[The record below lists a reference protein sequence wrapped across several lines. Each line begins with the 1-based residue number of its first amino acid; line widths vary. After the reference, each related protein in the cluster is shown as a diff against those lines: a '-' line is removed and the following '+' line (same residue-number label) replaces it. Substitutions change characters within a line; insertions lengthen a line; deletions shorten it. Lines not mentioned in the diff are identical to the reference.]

1 MGSSFLTSTW
11 FFSQPLFWS
20 ARRGS
25 QQDGHVS
32 PGGIA
37 ERLGDA
43 APVGELAP
51 VVGDDLC
58 LVNSF

>member
-32 PGGIA
+32 PGRSPSA
-37 ERLGDA
+37 SA
-43 APVGELAP
+43 MPPPSA
-51 VVGDDLC
+51 
-58 LVNSF
+58 NSLPLSVTTCV